1 MAKRKINPASNEIK
15 NTLHPIGEDVPK
27 AGIPVSQPKKG
38 KKKTGN
44 PEELFQKDDGFGPKI
59 GPKGVMHKIDAS
71 SAKGLPDLSAKMAGG
86 GKFNK

>member
-1 MAKRKINPASNEIK
+1 MTKRKSNPSPAETKKTI
-15 NTLHPIGEDVPK
+15 LPIGSEVPIE
-27 AGIPVSQPKKG
+27 GIPVSQPKKG
-38 KKKTGN
+38 KKRSGN

-86 GKFNK
+86 GEFDK